1 MPRILIYSTQF
12 CGYCRAAK
20 NLLRAKGL
28 DYQEIDVGVDQ
39 AKRIEMVERAGGL
52 RTVPQIF
59 IHGRHVGGYDEL
71 AALEREGKLN
81 DWLADALKGYAAG
94 MLASEALAGANER

>member
-1 MPRILIYSTQF
+1 MSRILLYTTQF

-28 DYQEIDVGVDQ
+28 DYEEIDVGFDPD
-39 AKRIEMVERAGGL
+39 KRADMVQRAGGL
-52 RTVPQIF
+52 PIVPQIF

-81 DWLADALKGYAAG
+81 DWLANMLETSALGELAD
-94 MLASEALAGANER
+94 ASEP

>member
-1 MPRILIYSTQF
+1 MSRILLYTTQF

-28 DYQEIDVGVDQ
+28 DYEEIDVGFDPD
-39 AKRIEMVERAGGL
+39 KRADMVQSAGGL

-81 DWLADALKGYAAG
+81 DWLANMLETSALGELAD
-94 MLASEALAGANER
+94 ASEP

>member
-1 MPRILIYSTQF
+1 MSRILLYTTQF

-28 DYQEIDVGVDQ
+28 DYEEIDVGFDPD
-39 AKRIEMVERAGGL
+39 KRADMVQRANGL
-52 RTVPQIF
+52 PTVPQIF

-81 DWLADALKGYAAG
+81 DWLANMLETSALGELAD
-94 MLASEALAGANER
+94 ASEP

>member
-1 MPRILIYSTQF
+1 MSRILLHTTQF

-28 DYQEIDVGVDQ
+28 DYEEIDVGFDPD
-39 AKRIEMVERAGGL
+39 KRADMVQRAGGL

-59 IHGRHVGGYDEL
+59 IHGHHVGGYDEL

-81 DWLADALKGYAAG
+81 DWLANMLETSALGELAD
-94 MLASEALAGANER
+94 ASEP